1 MSLFKSSPP
10 VATKDLD
17 NRPSPK
23 LLLPKEAFFVY
34 EVKGEGKFAVVAIL
48 VGAKDE
54 KSAIKYAR
62 EASLVLQSGKILNVQ
77 KFPEVLSSKFGVFA
91 KYEWRKM
98 K

>member
-10 VATKDLD
+10 VSTIP
-17 NRPSPK
+17 PSPK
-23 LLLPKEAFFVY
+23 LSLPKEAFFVY
-34 EVKGEGKFAVVAIL
+34 EVKGDGEFAFVAIL

-62 EASLVLQSGKILNVQ
+62 ESSFVIQYGEVFNVQ
-77 KFPEVLSSKFGVFA
+77 KLPELLSSKFGVFA
-91 KYEWRKM
+91 KYEWRKL